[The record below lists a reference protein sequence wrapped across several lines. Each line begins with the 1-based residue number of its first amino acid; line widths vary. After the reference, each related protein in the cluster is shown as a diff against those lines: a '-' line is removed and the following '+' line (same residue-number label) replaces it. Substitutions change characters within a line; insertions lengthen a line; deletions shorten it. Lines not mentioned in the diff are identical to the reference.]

1 MKNQKSFIYLVFII
15 SVFILTTSAFTGA
28 LYSISD
34 IFKTNEGI
42 TSVIGLPLIFIA
54 IVCFLVTYNKIIN
67 KNV

>member
-34 IFKTNEGI
+34 ILKTNEGT

-54 IVCFLVTYNKIIN
+54 IVCFFVTYNKIIN
-67 KNV
+67 EKF